1 MVEQSRSG
9 GTSTV
14 LIKPKKSKKE
24 EVKVVHMKLKAD
36 KNV

>member
-1 MVEQSRSG
+1 MVEKSRG

-14 LIKPKKSKKE
+14 IIKQKKEKVE